1 MDTDLILL
9 ISKTFGRSLTGGLLL
24 LLSVSCTSIREKI
37 FLPSDSEIEKN
48 LDSIAE
54 TKTHKMNFGPSIVE
68 GENIFR
74 DKTSAYGLDGV
85 EGVNFLL
92 IDVNR
97 DLIDDLIVVPSFF
110 STPVVYLFDVKE
122 KKFIKS
128 EHELFTEPIQLS
140 FMLVADFNN
149 DKVKDVVV
157 GVLNQ
162 RGEFS
167 KIPVS
172 LWRGFWNEANLL
184 SFKRD
189 ETFPKIEPEP
199 TSTIVTLDVN
209 LDGRLDLFIGNW
221 FHEKKQNLLPTSD
234 RLLLNLAD
242 RWIDETRLLDGEAVK
257 SSDDLFP
264 PQAKP
269 TYGASSCDVDQ
280 DGWPDILTASAS
292 GHYNKLWMN
301 RPRAGSKERRFMDA
315 GKISGF
321 AADPNGILVPT
332 SGGRTFSAV
341 CADYNDDGVMD
352 IFLGELTHGWDN
364 LSVDRSSVLTGNSV
378 TYPPIFLRTEYMSD
392 TVEENWNQGDKR
404 AMWADI
410 NLDGRVDLVVDNSGF
425 PPNSRLVIF
434 AQDETHAFV
443 NVSHQWGADV
453 VNPSGTVLGDF
464 NRDGKLD
471 ILTAQTNIR
480 NATMKNRLYLL
491 ENDLSTS
498 GRSLRFYLEGV
509 TANSQG
515 LGSMLM
521 LYSQSANKKKIQ
533 RRWYEVS
540 QGGTPSQL
548 PGGVHFGVDS
558 ISEVVG
564 IKVRWPTLGPKDLL
578 NSKPIERLYK
588 IKDNKTKN
596 YQEFTLCENG
606 KILEGRFSC
615 L

>member
-1 MDTDLILL
+1 MGTDLILL
-9 ISKTFGRSLTGGLLL
+9 ISKFLRRPLCGGLLSFL
-24 LLSVSCTSIREKI
+24 LFSCASQQEKS
-37 FLPSDSEIEKN
+37 FLPSDSEVEKN

-54 TKTHKMNFGPSIVE
+54 TKGKPQNFGPSITE
-68 GENIFR
+68 GENLFR
-74 DKTSAYGLDGV
+74 DKTQAYGLEGV
-85 EGVNFLL
+85 EGVNFVLVDL
-92 IDVNR
+92 NR
-97 DLIDDLIVVPSFF
+97 DFIDDLIVVPSFF
-110 STPVVYLFDVKE
+110 SGPVIYLYDVPQQ
-122 KKFIKS
+122 KFIKS
-128 EHELFTEPIQLS
+128 NHSLFNEPVQLS
-140 FMLVADFNN
+140 FLVLADFNN
-149 DKVKDVVV
+149 DRVQDAVV

-167 KIPVS
+167 KIPIS
-172 LWRGFWNEANLL
+172 LWRGSWSAENLL
-184 SFKRD
+184 TFTRD
-189 ETFPKIEPEP
+189 ESFPKIEPEP
-199 TSTIVTLDVN
+199 TSTIVTLDMN

-221 FHEKKQNLLPTSD
+221 FHEKKQNLLPTAD
-234 RLLLNLAD
+234 RLLVNQID
-242 RWIDETRLLDGEAVK
+242 KWVDETRLLEGEAVK

-264 PQAKP
+264 PLAKP
-269 TYGASSCDVDQ
+269 TYGASSCDIDQ

-301 RPRAGSKERRFMDA
+301 RPRAGSKERRFVDV
-315 GKISGF
+315 GKVSGF

-378 TYPPIFLRTEYMSD
+378 TYPPSFLRTEYMSD

-404 AMWADI
+404 ALWADI

-425 PPNSRLVIF
+425 PPNSRLVLF
-434 AQDETHAFV
+434 AQDETRSFV
-443 NVSHQWGADV
+443 NVSHQWGADI
-453 VNPSGTVLGDF
+453 VNPTGTVLGDF

-498 GRSLRFYLEGV
+498 GRSVRFYLEGKV
-509 TANSQG
+509 ANAQG

-521 LYSQSANKKKIQ
+521 LYSQSPSKKNIQ
-533 RRWYEVS
+533 RRWYELS

-548 PGGVHFGVDS
+548 PKGVHFGVEAS
-558 ISEVVG
+558 SEVLGV
-564 IKVRWPTLGPKDLL
+564 KVRWPTLGAKDLL

-588 IKDNKTKN
+588 IKDNKSKT
-596 YQEFTLCENG
+596 YQEFTLCEDG

>member
-1 MDTDLILL
+1 MDTGLILL
-9 ISKTFGRSLTGGLLL
+9 ISKWLRRLLCGGLLSFL
-24 LLSVSCTSIREKI
+24 LFSCASQREKNL
-37 FLPSDSEIEKN
+37 LPSDSEIEKN

-54 TKTHKMNFGPSIVE
+54 TRTKVQNFGPSITE
-68 GENIFR
+68 GENLFR
-74 DKTSAYGLDGV
+74 DKTQAYGLEGV
-85 EGVNFLL
+85 EGVNFVL
-92 IDVNR
+92 IDLNR
-97 DLIDDLIVVPSFF
+97 DMIEDLIVVPSFF
-110 STPVVYLFDVKE
+110 SEPVVYLFDVSQ

-128 EHELFTEPIQLS
+128 THSLFSEPVQLS
-140 FMLVADFNN
+140 FLLLADFNN
-149 DKVKDVVV
+149 DKVQDAVV

-172 LWRGFWNEANLL
+172 LWRGSWSAENLL
-184 SFKRD
+184 TFTRD
-189 ETFPKIEPEP
+189 QSFPKIEPEP
-199 TSTIVTLDVN
+199 TSTIVTLDIN

-221 FHEKKQNLLPTSD
+221 FHENKQNLLPTAD
-234 RLLLNLAD
+234 RLLVNQVD
-242 RWIDETRLLDGEAVK
+242 KWVDETRLLEGEAVK
-257 SSDDLFP
+257 SSDDIFP
-264 PQAKP
+264 PLAKP
-269 TYGASSCDVDQ
+269 TYGASSCDIDQ

-301 RPRAGSKERRFMDA
+301 RPRAGSKERRFVDV
-315 GKISGF
+315 GKVSGF

-378 TYPPIFLRTEYMSD
+378 TYPPSFLRTEYMSD

-404 AMWADI
+404 ALWADM

-425 PPNSRLVIF
+425 PPNSRLVLF
-434 AQDETHAFV
+434 AQDETRSFV
-443 NVSHQWGADV
+443 NVAHQWGADV
-453 VNPSGTVLGDF
+453 VNPTGTVLGDF

-480 NATMKNRLYLL
+480 NANMKNRLYLL
-491 ENDLSTS
+491 ENDLSTT
-498 GRSLRFYLEGV
+498 GRSVRFYLEGKV
-509 TANSQG
+509 ANAQG

-521 LYSQSANKKKIQ
+521 LYSQSISKKTIQ
-533 RRWYEVS
+533 RRWYELS

-548 PGGVHFGVDS
+548 PKGVHFGVEAS
-558 ISEVVG
+558 SEVLGV
-564 IKVRWPTLGPKDLL
+564 KVRWPTLGAKDLL

-588 IKDNKTKN
+588 IKDNKSKP
-596 YQEFTLCENG
+596 YQEFTLCEDG
-606 KILEGRFSC
+606 RILEGRFSC